1 MKISRS
7 MLGLMALVL
16 LSLVT
21 TDVMAQ
27 RGGGDDG
34 GGRGRGGQDRGGQ
47 DGGRRGGGGGSFRGG
62 GSSFGGQRSGGS
74 SVAGLLRIDE
84 VRAEIDLMPDQE
96 EALKKMSENRERTE
110 RPEWPG
116 RDASEE
122 ERKVFMEKIQ
132 ALAKEAAAKQR
143 EQLEEVLLPEQIE
156 RLDEISLQQKG
167 VSALLDS
174 EVAKKLEMS
183 ETQSEDAKKIS
194 QESREEMTTKMRKM
208 FQDAR
213 DGGGGFD
220 RDKMREEFTA
230 MTKAVN
236 EKILNVLTEDQKK
249 KFEEMKGEKFEMPER
264 DRSSRGGGDR
274 GGAGGRGGGDRGG
287 AGGRGGGDRG
297 GRGGGER
304 GGGDRE
310 RQRPAAE

>member
-1 MKISRS
+1 
-7 MLGLMALVL
+7 
-16 LSLVT
+16 
-21 TDVMAQ
+21 
-27 RGGGDDG
+27 
-34 GGRGRGGQDRGGQ
+34 
-47 DGGRRGGGGGSFRGG
+47 
-62 GSSFGGQRSGGS
+62 
-74 SVAGLLRIDE
+74 
-84 VRAEIDLMPDQE
+84 
-96 EALKKMSENRERTE
+96 
-110 RPEWPG
+110 
-116 RDASEE
+116 
-122 ERKVFMEKIQ
+122 
-132 ALAKEAAAKQR
+132 
-143 EQLEEVLLPEQIE
+143 
-156 RLDEISLQQKG
+156 
-167 VSALLDS
+167 
-174 EVAKKLEMS
+174 MS